1 MMANPIPHVV
11 AESGDVGQAP
21 AGAIP
26 IALYGAGDGGDSVT
40 PQPAPPI
47 DPAPADATA
56 VATDLQEL
64 VDALVAA
71 GVLTA

>member
-1 MMANPIPHVV
+1 MARSIPHIVT
-11 AESGDVGQAP
+11 ESGEAGQAP

-26 IALYGAGDGGDSVT
+26 IALYGADEGGSGVT
-40 PQPAPPI
+40 PQPAPAV

-56 VATDLQEL
+56 VATDLQGL

-71 GVLTA
+71 GVLTS